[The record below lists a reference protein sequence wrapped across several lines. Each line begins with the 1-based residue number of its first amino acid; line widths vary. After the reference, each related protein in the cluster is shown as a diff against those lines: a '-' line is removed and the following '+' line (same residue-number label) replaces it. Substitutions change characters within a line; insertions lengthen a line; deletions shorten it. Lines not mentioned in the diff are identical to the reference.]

1 MLHRGVWPSLYRQGG
16 AARVFDHDDVLKEQL
31 LMLIF
36 CNVGVLFISSFIFL
50 LFYLFFSFFVVSSG
64 KN

>member
-31 LMLIF
+31 GGGSDGKKSA
-36 CNVGVLFISSFIFL
+36 CNAGDP
-50 LFYLFFSFFVVSSG
+50 G
-64 KN
+64 